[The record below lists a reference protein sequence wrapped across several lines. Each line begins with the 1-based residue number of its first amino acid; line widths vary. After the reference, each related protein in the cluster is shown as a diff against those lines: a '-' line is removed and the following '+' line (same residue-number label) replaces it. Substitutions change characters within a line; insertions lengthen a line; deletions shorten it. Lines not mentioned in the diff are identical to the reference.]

1 MGIRTLTVSELNSY
15 LKRILMYDPI
25 LNNLI
30 IKGEISNFKLHNSG
44 HCYFSLKD
52 RNSKL
57 RCVMFNNDFREL
69 KFLPEDGMNV
79 IAKGNVSVYERNGE
93 YQLYVNS
100 LEQAGLGK
108 LYLEFEKLKDKLS
121 EEGYFDE
128 DRKKDIPFFPKRIAV
143 ITSPTGAAIRDVI
156 SVITRRNN
164 LVDILIFPVLVQG
177 ERAPLQIVQAIEKLN
192 GQSDID
198 LIILTRGGGSIEELW
213 AFNEEVV
220 AQGILN
226 SKIPI
231 ISAVGHETDFTI
243 SDFVSDLRA
252 PTPSAAGE
260 LAVPP
265 LIEIKSTMD
274 YFYNNLKNSTLNRL
288 VNFKDN
294 LDNYSEERM
303 RKYLSF
309 KIKDNQQTLDYLYT
323 GFKNNVF
330 SKIDLYKEILISLG
344 DNLNNLSPLAT
355 MERGYSVLLRDEE
368 NKTIVNVEEVN
379 VGDKVK
385 VLLSNG
391 ILKCT
396 VDDTQKGE
404 SIFERKQE
412 G

>member
-100 LEQAGLGK
+100 LEQVGLGK

-294 LDNYSEERM
+294 LGNYSEERM

>member
-100 LEQAGLGK
+100 LEQVGLGK